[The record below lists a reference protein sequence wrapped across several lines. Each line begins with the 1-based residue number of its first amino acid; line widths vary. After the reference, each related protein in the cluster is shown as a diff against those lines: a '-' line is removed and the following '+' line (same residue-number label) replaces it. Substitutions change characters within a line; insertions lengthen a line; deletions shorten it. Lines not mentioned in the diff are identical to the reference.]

1 MLPHLSRHRSD
12 PEQSASFLARFLV
25 CWLMQKHDIHHKRKT
40 CDCLC
45 HWKVWTLHLWAT
57 RDCTKWP
64 SPISWTSWR
73 RSRRLQLD
81 SSWQVHV
88 CHWWAVTRISIPYEQ
103 TSRSPRVICRHLRAY
118 PLATAWASG
127 KQLQDR
133 RITRRNRSMSEMLKS
148 ADSCAIDSLSNNRRG
163 R

>member
-12 PEQSASFLARFLV
+12 PEQSASFLRGFSCVGWCRNMIFTISERRAIVFATEKFEHYICGRHV
-25 CWLMQKHDIHHKRKT
+25 IAENDHH
-40 CDCLC
+40 
-45 HWKVWTLHLWAT
+45 
-57 RDCTKWP
+57 P
-64 SPISWTSWR
+64 YSWTSWR